1 MSDIHNQTEIHW
13 YEYTTNSIEKAKNQN
28 KAIFL
33 FISTKNSKWS
43 KKMAQESFENPIIIE
58 LLNERFIPIKVDA
71 YERPEIER
79 YYHKV
84 YHLMNRQM
92 ASSPLSL
99 FLTANLEPFYA
110 GSYIPT
116 EEIDEQLSL
125 ESLLRIISKKYITDY
140 ETLCKKGQEVLSFV
154 NLKEQKIQATK
165 LSLTIT
171 TTITQ
176 HVHSLLDTNFGGF
189 GTGAKFPNVSTLAL
203 LLNHYQLTKETKTLE
218 AVTLTLDNMA
228 NNGLYDKKEGGFYT
242 YSEDAAWSKPYKV
255 KTTYD
260 NAQLIKLYLDAYR
273 VTDNEAYKKIAFETI
288 EYMLKQQ
295 LDTKL
300 FALKDEGVITSW
312 NALMVQAL
320 FSASALD
327 EKYKKCAFEAL
338 ESLLSK
344 LYISGTLYHALAKK
358 ERDKTEAFLD
368 DYSTLGET
376 LITAYQHSL
385 DESFLLM
392 ATHIT
397 NLLIEQYY
405 EHGHWVYTTNTFKI
419 KESIYDRETPSSVAS
434 SLSLLLSISSLVDN
448 NYKKFVFKTLELH
461 SYNLMRQ
468 PLSSPKLTSMLLRYL
483 KDDIIIK
490 ANEEVL
496 NKQIS
501 KREQT
506 AYPYV
511 FFKSVLENDLTV
523 NNSHSRLKTLSDFNE
538 INAYLESLS

>member
-1 MSDIHNQTEIHW
+1 MSDIQNQEQINW
-13 YEYTTNSIEKAKNQN
+13 YEYKNSTIEKAQNEN

-43 KKMAQESFENPIIIE
+43 KKMAQESFKDQTIIE
-58 LLNERFIPIKVDA
+58 LLNERFINIKVDA
-71 YERPEIER
+71 HQRPEIER

-84 YHLMNRQM
+84 YSLMNRQM
-92 ASSPLSL
+92 ASSPLTL
-99 FLTANLEPFYA
+99 FLTANMEPFYA

-116 EEIDEQLSL
+116 KDIDDQLSL

-140 ETLCKKGQEVLSFV
+140 DTLCKKGQEVLSFV

-165 LSLTIT
+165 LGLNIT

-176 HVHSLLDTNFGGF
+176 HVNSLLDTTFGGF
-189 GTGAKFPNVSTLAL
+189 SKGAKFPNVSTLEL
-203 LLNHYQLTKETKTLE
+203 LLKHYQLTKETSVLD
-218 AVTLTLDNMA
+218 AITLTLDNMA
-228 NNGLYDKKEGGFYT
+228 KNGFYDKEQGGFYT
-242 YSEDAAWSKPYKV
+242 YSEDPAWNKPYKV

-260 NAQLIKLYLDAYR
+260 NAQLIQLYLDAYR
-273 VTDNEAYKKIAFETI
+273 VTQNESYKNIAFDTI

-295 LDTKL
+295 SDEKL
-300 FALKDEGVITSW
+300 FALEDEEIITSW
-312 NALMVQAL
+312 NALMIQAL
-320 FSASALD
+320 FSASTLN
-327 EKYKKCAFEAL
+327 EKYKKYAFESL
-338 ESLLSK
+338 ESLLSQ
-344 LYISGTLYHALAKK
+344 LYVSGTLYHSLSKNK
-358 ERDKTEAFLD
+358 EEKIQAFLD

-376 LITAYQHSL
+376 LIIAYQNSL

-392 ATHIT
+392 ATHIS

-405 EHGHWVYTTNTFKI
+405 EHAHWVYTTNTFKI
-419 KESIYDRETPSSVAS
+419 KETIHDRETPSAVAS

-468 PLSSPKLTSMLLRYL
+468 PLSSPKLSNMVLRYL

-496 NKQIS
+496 KKQIS
-501 KREQT
+501 KREQN

-511 FFKSVLENDLTV
+511 LFKSVLESDITIH
-523 NNSHSRLKTLSDFNE
+523 NSHSRLKTVSDFSE
-538 INAYLESLS
+538 IKPYLESL